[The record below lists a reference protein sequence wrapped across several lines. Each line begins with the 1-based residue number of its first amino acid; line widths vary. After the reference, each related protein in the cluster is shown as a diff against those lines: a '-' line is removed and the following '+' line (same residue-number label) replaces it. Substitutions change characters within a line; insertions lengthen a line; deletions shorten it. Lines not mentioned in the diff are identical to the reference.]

1 MKKCPNCGKEYREG
15 DKFCGQCGTKIFVI
29 TEKVENNVP
38 RTCWACGIENASNSL
53 YCKECGTK
61 LATNK
66 AAVRFV
72 NEFEKKSNISFCP
85 KCGSH
90 NIKIYRRGYDYKVG
104 FWGSIFKVRGS
115 GYAGGF
121 GANNACCRCIDC
133 GKDWETDY
141 DYRLL

>member
-1 MKKCPNCGKEYREG
+1 MIVGIIIGLAISALLFVLVLRGVKQNGKRTTEQIKEAPNIFANDFVGALDEAINAR
-15 DKFCGQCGTKIFVI
+15 KII
-29 TEKVENNVP
+29 DH
-38 RTCWACGIENASNSL
+38 
-53 YCKECGTK
+53 
-61 LATNK
+61 
-66 AAVRFV
+66 
-72 NEFEKKSNISFCP
+72 CP

-90 NIKIYRRGYDYKVG
+90 NIKIYRKGYDYKVG

-121 GANNACCRCIDC
+121 GANNACCRCLDC